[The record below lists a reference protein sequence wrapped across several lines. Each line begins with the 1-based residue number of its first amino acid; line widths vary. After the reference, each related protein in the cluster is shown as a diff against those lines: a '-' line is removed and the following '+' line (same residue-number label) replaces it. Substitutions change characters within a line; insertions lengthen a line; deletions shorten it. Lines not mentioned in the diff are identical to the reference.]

1 MIRIILWSDNYK
13 ASTGNCKSSG
23 GNMLKNAIKDVKKIS
38 SNNVIINVTK
48 KNWNNVFIEYLIEDW
63 CH

>member
-13 ASTGNCKSSG
+13 ASTGNYKSSG
-23 GNMLKNAIKDVKKIS
+23 GNLLKNAIKDVKKIS

-48 KNWNNVFIEYLIEDW
+48 KNWNNVFIEYLIEG
-63 CH
+63 